1 MISRPLRA
9 EEEDGEMGIFTA
21 QPLRVLAADDSAVM
35 RGILRTL
42 FERQAAYTRA
52 ELPRMELVGVAR
64 DGVECLQEITRL
76 APDVLILDLE
86 MPRMN
91 GLDVLDRLRHT
102 KPRLPAIMCS
112 SHTERGARATFDAL
126 ARGAADYVMKPTGQR
141 DLESA
146 LSSLAEQLLPRIVAF
161 GAERRRS
168 SSALTPPTIS
178 RSTPVADP
186 QRRSE
191 GTSNAPVEVLVIGV
205 STGGPNAL
213 EQLLPR
219 LSPDLHVPALI
230 VQHMPKLFTNVL
242 AERLN
247 RCCSL
252 RVAEAYQGAPLQ
264 PGVVWLAPG
273 DMHMEVALRPGG
285 TEGPHSGQIK
295 LHSQEPLHHCRPA
308 VDYLFLSAARVYGA
322 GALAL
327 VLTGMGSDGLDGARA
342 IYDRDGVVL
351 AQDEASSAVWGMP
364 GRVAESGIASAVLP
378 LDALAREI
386 NQRVSA
392 GRPRKAE
399 MLSSSQIAT
408 RRREVSHGLY

>member
-1 MISRPLRA
+1 
-9 EEEDGEMGIFTA
+9 MGIFAA

-42 FERQAAYTRA
+42 FERQANYMRA
-52 ELPRMELVGVAR
+52 ELPRMELVGVSR
-64 DGVECLQEITRL
+64 DGVECLQEVTRL

-86 MPRMN
+86 MPRLN

-102 KPRLPAIMCS
+102 KPKLPVIMCS

-126 ARGAADYVMKPTGQR
+126 SRGAADYVMKPAGQR

-146 LSSLAEQLLPRIVAF
+146 LSSLADQLLPRIAAF

-168 SSALTPPTIS
+168 FSAGTVPAVVGNGSVASIQSQPERASSTIK
-178 RSTPVADP
+178 
-186 QRRSE
+186 
-191 GTSNAPVEVLVIGV
+191 VLVIGV
-205 STGGPNAL
+205 STGGPAAL

-219 LSPDLHVPALI
+219 LSPDLPVPALI

-247 RCCSL
+247 RCCPL
-252 RVAEAYQGAPLQ
+252 KVEEARHGAPLQ
-264 PGVVWLAPG
+264 PGMVWLAPG
-273 DMHMEVALRPGG
+273 DMHMELAVRSGSSESSAG
-285 TEGPHSGQIK
+285 TQIK

-308 VDYLFLSAARVYGA
+308 VDYLFLSAARIYGA
-322 GALAL
+322 GALAV

-342 IYDRDGVVL
+342 VHESGGVVL

-364 GRVAESGIASAVLP
+364 GRVAEAGIAAAVLP
-378 LDALAREI
+378 LEALAREI
-386 NQRVSA
+386 NQRITS
-392 GRPRKAE
+392 GRPGKTRVP
-399 MLSSSQIAT
+399 SSSSISTQ
-408 RRREVSHGLY
+408 RREVARGLY

>member
-1 MISRPLRA
+1 
-9 EEEDGEMGIFTA
+9 MGIFAA

-42 FERQAAYTRA
+42 FERHASHTRA
-52 ELPRMELVGVAR
+52 ELSSMELVGVAR

-102 KPRLPAIMCS
+102 KPRLPVIMCS

-126 ARGAADYVMKPTGQR
+126 ARGAADYVMKPAGQR

-161 GAERRRS
+161 GAERRRL
-168 SSALTPPTIS
+168 SSALAPPVIS
-178 RSTPVADP
+178 RSTSVAIP
-186 QRRSE
+186 QSRGE
-191 GTSNAPVEVLVIGV
+191 GMANAPVEVLVIGV

-219 LSPDLHVPALI
+219 LSQDLPVPALI
-230 VQHMPKLFTNVL
+230 VQHMPKLFTSVL

-247 RCCSL
+247 RCCPL
-252 RVAEAYQGAPLQ
+252 KVVEAYQGAPLQ

-273 DMHMEVALRPGG
+273 DMHMEVTLRP
-285 TEGPHSGQIK
+285 SGSEASSAAQVK
-295 LHSQEPLHHCRPA
+295 LHSHEPLHHCRPA
-308 VDYLFLSAARVYGA
+308 VDYLFLSAARLYGA
-322 GALAL
+322 GALAV

-342 IYDRDGVVL
+342 VYDRGGAIL

-364 GRVAESGIASAVLP
+364 GRVAEAGIAAAVLP
-378 LDALAREI
+378 LDGLAREI
-386 NQRVSA
+386 NQRVGA
-392 GRPRKAE
+392 GRSGKAG
-399 MLSSSQIAT
+399 MRSSSSTGT
-408 RRREVSHGLY
+408 RQREVPHGLY

>member
-1 MISRPLRA
+1 
-9 EEEDGEMGIFTA
+9 MGIFAA

-42 FERQAAYTRA
+42 FERQASYRRA
-52 ELPRMELVGVAR
+52 ELPPMELVGVAR

-102 KPRLPAIMCS
+102 KPRLPVIMCS

-126 ARGAADYVMKPTGQR
+126 ARGAADYVMKPAGQR

-146 LSSLAEQLLPRIVAF
+146 LSSLAEQLLPRIAAF
-161 GAERRRS
+161 GAGRRRPS
-168 SSALTPPTIS
+168 SVPAPAVLS
-178 RSTPVADP
+178 RNTPVATP
-186 QRRSE
+186 QRRGE
-191 GTSNAPVEVLVIGV
+191 GVANAPVEVLVIGV

-219 LSPDLHVPALI
+219 LSQDLPVPALI

-247 RCCSL
+247 RCCPL
-252 RVAEAYQGAPLQ
+252 KVVEAYQGAPLQ

-273 DMHMEVALRPGG
+273 DMHMEVTLRPSAS
-285 TEGPHSGQIK
+285 PAAQVK

-308 VDYLFLSAARVYGA
+308 VDYLFLSAARLYGA
-322 GALAL
+322 GVLAV

-342 IYDRDGVVL
+342 VYDRGGLVL

-378 LDALAREI
+378 LDGLAREI
-386 NQRVSA
+386 NQKIGA
-392 GRPRKAE
+392 GRSGKAGT
-399 MLSSSQIAT
+399 LSSSSIAT

>member
-1 MISRPLRA
+1 
-9 EEEDGEMGIFTA
+9 
-21 QPLRVLAADDSAVM
+21 
-35 RGILRTL
+35 
-42 FERQAAYTRA
+42 
-52 ELPRMELVGVAR
+52 MELVGVAR
-64 DGVECLQEITRL
+64 DGVECLQEVTRI

-102 KPRLPAIMCS
+102 RPKLPVIMCS

-126 ARGAADYVMKPTGQR
+126 ARGAADYVMKPAGQR

-146 LSSLAEQLLPRIVAF
+146 LSSLAEQLLPRIAAF
-161 GAERRRS
+161 GRERRRS
-168 SSALTPPTIS
+168 SPTNALPPTQ
-178 RSTPVADP
+178 RDTPVSAV
-186 QRRSE
+186 QMGRENSSSS
-191 GTSNAPVEVLVIGV
+191 TIEVLVIGV
-205 STGGPNAL
+205 STGGPTAL
-213 EQLLPR
+213 EHLLPR
-219 LSPDLHVPALI
+219 LSPDLAVPVMI

-247 RCCSL
+247 RCCPL
-252 RVAEAYQGAPLQ
+252 KVLEGRQGAQLQ

-273 DMHMEVALRPGG
+273 DMHMEVSLRSGG
-285 TEGPHSGQIK
+285 SGAAATHVR

-322 GALAL
+322 GALAV

-342 IYDRDGVVL
+342 IHDRGGIVL

-364 GRVAESGIASAVLP
+364 GRVAEAGIAAAVLP

-392 GRPRKAE
+392 GRARRVE
-399 MLSSSQIAT
+399 VLSSSPIAA
-408 RRREVSHGLY
+408 RRGEVSHGLY

>member
-1 MISRPLRA
+1 
-9 EEEDGEMGIFTA
+9 MGIFAA
-21 QPLRVLAADDSAVM
+21 QSLRILAADDSAVM

-42 FERQAAYTRA
+42 FERQATYTRA
-52 ELPRMELVGVAR
+52 ELPYMELVGVAR

-102 KPRLPAIMCS
+102 KPRLPVIMCS

-126 ARGAADYVMKPTGQR
+126 SRGAADYVMKPAGQR

-146 LSSLAEQLLPRIVAF
+146 LSSLAEQLLPRIAAF
-161 GAERRRS
+161 GAGKRRS
-168 SSALTPPTIS
+168 SSSPTPQVMP
-178 RSTPVADP
+178 RSTPVATP
-186 QRRSE
+186 QRGSDE
-191 GTSNAPVEVLVIGV
+191 AANAPIEVLVIGV
-205 STGGPNAL
+205 STGGPTAL

-219 LSPDLHVPALI
+219 LSEDLPIPTLI

-247 RCCSL
+247 RCCPL
-252 RVAEAYQGAPLQ
+252 KVIEAYHGAPLQ

-273 DMHMEVALRPGG
+273 DMHMEVSLRPGSS
-285 TEGPHSGQIK
+285 HSTQVR
-295 LHSQEPLHHCRPA
+295 LHSQELLHHCRPA
-308 VDYLFLSAARVYGA
+308 VDYLFLSAARIYGA
-322 GALAL
+322 GALAV

-342 IYDRDGVVL
+342 VYDRGGVVL

-386 NQRVSA
+386 NQRVGA
-392 GRPRKAE
+392 GRSGKTGI
-399 MLSSSQIAT
+399 LSNSLTAT